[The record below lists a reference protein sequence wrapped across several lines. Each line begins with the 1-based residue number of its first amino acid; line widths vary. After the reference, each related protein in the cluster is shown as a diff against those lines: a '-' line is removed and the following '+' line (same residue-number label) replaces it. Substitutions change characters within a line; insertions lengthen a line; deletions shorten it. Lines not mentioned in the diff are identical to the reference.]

1 MPFFFDIVLPTIF
14 GVLVVSAAILWAKTK
29 RASVLLQLIASSV
42 IFVML
47 AIEQLASRLIT
58 AGKPQLFDF
67 IRGSH
72 VEPAGQFA
80 LIVGFVLFPV
90 GYLWYA
96 LSQKRI

>member
-1 MPFFFDIVLPTIF
+1 MLFFLDIVLPTIF
-14 GVLVVSAAILWAKTK
+14 GILVVSAAVLWAKTK
-29 RASVLLQLIASSV
+29 RTSVLLQLIASFV
-42 IFVML
+42 ILVML
-47 AIEQLASRLIT
+47 AIEQLAKHLMT

-72 VEPAGQFA
+72 VESAGQIV
-80 LIVGFVLFPV
+80 LIVSFVLFPV

>member
-1 MPFFFDIVLPTIF
+1 MPFFFNIVMPIIF
-14 GVLVVSAAILWAKTK
+14 GVLVVSAAVLWTKTK

-42 IFVML
+42 ILLMLFVEKL
-47 AIEQLASRLIT
+47 ANHLMTTGR
-58 AGKPQLFDF
+58 PQLFDF

-72 VEPAGQFA
+72 VESAGQIV
-80 LIVGFVLFPV
+80 LIVSFVLFPA